1 MTGVHWSTRGSHKHP
16 ALPHR
21 GWLLLLLGLGMA
33 LVIGGCGFTC
43 RGCVEHATP
52 GHVDYRYHFFNGP
65 FNRTVNASAGETL
78 TVDYAATVEEG
89 TLDMRVVNPDGDAVW
104 QETFDTGADVT
115 SSTKVDI
122 QQNGRYRLVVDGH
135 DTRGSFQIDWQVN

>member
-1 MTGVHWSTRGSHKHP
+1 
-16 ALPHR
+16 
-21 GWLLLLLGLGMA
+21 MA

-78 TVDYAATVEEG
+78 TVDYAAIVEEG